1 MFYFAPKATAQCRW
15 PDYLNMLTIF
25 LLLVLTYIAIA
36 ISDSGNKICSFE
48 FERGAVKRCGARRPS
63 DSNGSLFRL
72 TKKTSDLLQT
82 YVRVN
87 ASYNQMS
94 K

>member
-48 FERGAVKRCGARRPS
+48 LERGAVKRCGARRQS

-72 TKKTSDLLQT
+72 PKKPLTFCKLMLG
-82 YVRVN
+82 
-87 ASYNQMS
+87 
-94 K
+94 